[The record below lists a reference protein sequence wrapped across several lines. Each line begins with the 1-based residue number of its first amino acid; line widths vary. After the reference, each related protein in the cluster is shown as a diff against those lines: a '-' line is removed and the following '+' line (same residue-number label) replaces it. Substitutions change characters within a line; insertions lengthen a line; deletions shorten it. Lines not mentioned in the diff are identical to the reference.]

1 MIFFKHRSQTVART
15 IRGAVSYHKA
25 VRCMLQ
31 NQETDWTK
39 YVELII
45 AHQLY
50 GKPEGHADTAHES
63 WKQKYEDINLLM
75 EMYRE
80 YPHTIALQY

>member
-1 MIFFKHRSQTVART
+1 
-15 IRGAVSYHKA
+15 
-25 VRCMLQ
+25 MLQ
-31 NQETDWTK
+31 QQETDWTK

-50 GKPEGHADTAHES
+50 GKPEGPADTAHEA

-75 EMYRE
+75 EMYKE
-80 YPHTIALQY
+80 YPKVMTLRYVDV